1 MTMSRILM
9 NTAYFPPVEYV
20 ARVAE
25 HETVV
30 VEVWESYGKQSYR
43 NRCEIMTANG
53 PLALSVP
60 VRHGHRGERLLTR
73 DARVDYSTRWQ
84 KLHWKAVESAYKHS
98 AFFDYY
104 ADYFVPF
111 FERRTEFL
119 VDLNEGILR
128 AVMEAMGMERAM
140 ERTRDYEAVYTD
152 GVDARETIHP
162 KPGRRRGGGD
172 RGDGGDGQG
181 GVGGYTARP
190 YHQTFADRFAF
201 VPNLSVLDLIFNVG
215 PEAAEWLRG
224 E

>member
-1 MTMSRILM
+1 M
-9 NTAYFPPVEYV
+9 
-20 ARVAE
+20 
-25 HETVV
+25 
-30 VEVWESYGKQSYR
+30 
-43 NRCEIMTANG
+43 
-53 PLALSVP
+53 
-60 VRHGHRGERLLTR
+60 LTR

-84 KLHWKAVESAYKHS
+84 KSHWKAVESAYKHS

-119 VDLNEGILR
+119 VDLNEGVLR
-128 AVMEAMGMERAM
+128 AVLEAMGMERAM
-140 ERTRDYEAVYTD
+140 ERTRDYEAVYAD

-162 KPGRRRGGGD
+162 KAGRRRGGDGGEGGD
-172 RGDGGDGQG
+172 GEGDGGDA
-181 GVGGYTARP
+181 ARP

>member
-172 RGDGGDGQG
+172 SGDGGDGQG